1 MAPPPR
7 LPPRLRKTSLLAAD
21 PTPLSCLLASRA
33 ATKDRRAAPPLHRW
47 HVVGLSLCSSQD
59 RAHLLTRKRLPREKS
74 PSEQA
79 QAQVVFIPD
88 FPNSL
93 FSLCCLRTTRQSNG
107 SAPDPS
113 APPTAANPSEE
124 AFCSTRHHQS
134 VTLSTTFPLTN
145 TSVYSLEFCNIEP
158 REIHHL
164 HTLSPCQYCMNA
176 ISLSPPQLLP

>member
-1 MAPPPR
+1 MGCHQGQESSLTSAPVAR
-7 LPPRLRKTSLLAAD
+7 GGTF
-21 PTPLSCLLASRA
+21 PLQFPGQSPS
-33 ATKDRRAAPPLHRW
+33 TN
-47 HVVGLSLCSSQD
+47 
-59 RAHLLTRKRLPREKS
+59 TKRLPREKS
-74 PSEQA
+74 PSSEQA
-79 QAQVVFIPD
+79 QAQVVFIAD

-93 FSLCCLRTTRQSNG
+93 FSLYSLRTTTQSNG

-124 AFCSTRHHQS
+124 AFCSTRHHLL

-164 HTLSPCQYCMNA
+164 HTLLPCQYCMNA